1 MGVTESVGALE
12 VVEVVVVTGAE
23 ALAEAAD
30 GETGSAVT
38 PADGQ
43 CGWTSTARLPG
54 QTTA

>member
-12 VVEVVVVTGAE
+12 AEVVVVTGAE

-38 PADGQ
+38 PVDGQ
-43 CGWTSTARLPG
+43 YGWTSTARRLG